1 EKYNVRTSVVR
12 NGSGSTFAKIE
23 AEKNN
28 PRADVWYGGTLDPQ
42 SQAGEMDLLTPYQSP
57 ELVNIMEQFRDPAK
71 RKGNYS
77 SAVYMGILGFGVNTE

>member
-1 EKYNVRTSVVR
+1 MVR

-77 SAVYMGILGFGVNTE
+77 SAVYMG